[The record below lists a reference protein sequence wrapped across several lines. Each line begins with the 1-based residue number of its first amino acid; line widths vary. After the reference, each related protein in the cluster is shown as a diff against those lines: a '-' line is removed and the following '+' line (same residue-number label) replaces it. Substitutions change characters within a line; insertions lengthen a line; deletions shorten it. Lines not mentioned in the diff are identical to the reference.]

1 MARGIPALLSGGN
14 EAPISTLR
22 PISFAKDDLASFDE
36 KLLQR
41 IVDQS
46 PDILPIRDFYPAV
59 TSVCSLGCEIPVD
72 LGERQGRIDN
82 LLVTNDGHLVLVETK
97 LYRNSEAIRDVIVQ
111 TLQYGMAVNEMPLL
125 ELESLARKGDKRGTL
140 LRDKETIRDR
150 VFNLVDRDLM
160 KGVPDDF
167 EDALERYKRTGEIL
181 LLVVADGIHTSVERI
196 THWMNKSGSR
206 NSPTMFGLV
215 ELRFYELPDGQRV
228 AIPKT
233 LLKTREISR
242 HVVVVDIQNQTPV
255 TATATVKNELQLDSG
270 GKTKESRSVKAAS
283 VPLTKTTFLELVPP
297 EERQA
302 ASLLVE
308 QLEAL
313 QFVSQGTN
321 STLKFGFTSDNGEFH
336 SFVSL
341 EKSGA
346 WVGPLKKDADR
357 LGYDA
362 VIEFRKGVN
371 QFGNFYREDQMIR
384 PDSFGC
390 AVKYRQLTESARA
403 FVTFLDSY
411 RSKLLELL
419 ASVE

>member
-1 MARGIPALLSGGN
+1 MAQGVPALLSGGN
-14 EAPISTLR
+14 EATINTLR
-22 PISFAKDDLASFDE
+22 PISFARGDQASFDE
-36 KLLQR
+36 TLLQR
-41 IVDQS
+41 VVDQS
-46 PDILPIRDFYPAV
+46 PEILPIRDFYPAV
-59 TSVCSLGCEIPVD
+59 TSVCSLGREIPVD
-72 LGERQGRIDN
+72 LGERQGFIDN

-97 LYRNSEAIRDVIVQ
+97 LYRNPEGLREVIVQ

-150 VFNLVDRDLM
+150 VFSLVDQGRM
-160 KGVPDDF
+160 RGVPDNF
-167 EDALERYKRTGEIL
+167 EDALERYQRTGEIL

-196 THWMNKSGSR
+196 THWMNKSGNR

-242 HVVVVDIQNQTPV
+242 HVVIVDIRNETPV
-255 TATATVKNELQLDSG
+255 TTTATVTDEFPVASG
-270 GKTKESRSVKAAS
+270 GKGKESRPVKAAA
-283 VPLTKTTFLELVPP
+283 VPLTKTTLLELLPA
-297 EERQA
+297 EERQP
-302 ASLLVE
+302 ASLLIG

-313 QFVSQGTN
+313 QFKSQGTN
-321 STLKFGFTSDNGEFH
+321 STLKFGFNSDNGEFH
-336 SFVSL
+336 SFVVL
-341 EKSGA
+341 DKSGA

-362 VIEFRKGVN
+362 VLDFRKGVN
-371 QFGNFYREDQMIR
+371 QFGSFYREDQMAR

-390 AVKYRQLTESARA
+390 AVKYRQLAEPARA
-403 FVTFLDSY
+403 FATFLDGY
-411 RSKLLELL
+411 RSKLTELL
-419 ASVE
+419 GPD